1 MAHPNIDLV
10 RDGYAAFAR
19 RDLAA
24 LQDKFFAP
32 NITWHYAGQSQL
44 GGRYQGI
51 EQVLG
56 WLCRSVALCD
66 GTLTIDLHDV
76 VGNDTHV
83 IAIAVMRAKRNG
95 RVLHDLSVQS
105 FHLAEG
111 KATEVWTLPGNQYY
125 SDEFWS

>member
-1 MAHPNIDLV
+1 MAHSTVDIV

-19 RDLAA
+19 RDMAA
-24 LQDKFFAP
+24 LQREFFAP
-32 NITWHYAGQSQL
+32 DITWHYSGQSQL

-56 WLCRSVALCD
+56 WLGRSCDLCG
-66 GTLTIDLHDV
+66 GTLTIELHEV

-83 IAIAVMRAKRNG
+83 VALAIMRATRNG
-95 RVLHDLSVQS
+95 RQLHDVSVQA
-105 FHLAEG
+105 FHLANG
-111 KATEVWTLPGNQYY
+111 KATEVWTLPGNQYS